1 MAVRVYGIFGTRVLH
16 TIAALALLS
25 GAAHAQTVTLPAY
38 EDTTLQGGAYENRNF
53 GNADLVTRAS
63 HEDPTWIR
71 HALLKFDTHNTI
83 PAGTTI
89 TSAMLTVTVKG
100 GNTEIRTLTAY
111 CVPESFWEHESTWR
125 RRSNTLYWSQ
135 PGGTMTHAHATAI
148 ASSVPGST
156 VTFNVTDLVQ
166 EALSKSSRYTRLMLV
181 DRGVSSKGSLRSYH
195 SNESASTSLRPALVV
210 TYGSATAPTTPDPT
224 TTTPTT
230 PTPPV
235 TGSSLRVVQWNI
247 ASTTD
252 MTTVVDFLLKLQPDL
267 MSLNEV
273 YKYSSDNRPQ
283 KMIDLIKARTGQT
296 WYYHWAQ
303 ISGLS
308 SGVGVAVLS
317 RYPIEGT
324 DTHLLS
330 YNRSA
335 ALIRVSVNGRLVHF
349 VSTHLDHQYSSKRL
363 IQVRELKS
371 WLTQFA
377 EQRIVAG
384 DFNWYPGTTEI
395 NEMARDYNDAWAVAK
410 TAGTATSAPTNPDGA
425 TRNTRIDYVF
435 YSKGATALSLVS
447 AQTTDRI
454 AISDHRAVL
463 AVFKVN

>member
-1 MAVRVYGIFGTRVLH
+1 MSVRVYGIFGTRVLH
-16 TIAALALLS
+16 TIAALALFS

-38 EDTTLQGGAYENRNF
+38 EDTTLQGGAYENTNF

-63 HEDPTWIR
+63 PEDPTWIR

-100 GNTEIRTLTAY
+100 GNSEIRTLTAS
-111 CVPESFWEHESTWR
+111 CVAESFWEHESTWR
-125 RRSNTLYWSQ
+125 RRSNTLSWSQ
-135 PGGTMTHAHATAI
+135 PGGTMTHAHGTAI

-156 VTFNVTDLVQ
+156 ITFNMTDMVQ
-166 EALSKSSRYTRLMLV
+166 EALSKSSRYTRVMLV
-181 DRGVSSKGSLRSYH
+181 DGGASSKGSLRNYY
-195 SNESASTSLRPALVV
+195 SNESADASLRPKLVV
-210 TYGSATAPTTPDPT
+210 TYGSPVAPTQPIVPG
-224 TTTPTT
+224 P
-230 PTPPV
+230 
-235 TGSSLRVVQWNI
+235 GSTLRVITWNI
-247 ASTTD
+247 ASTTN
-252 MTTVVDFLLKLQPDL
+252 MTPVVDFLMKFQPDL
-267 MSLNEV
+267 ISLNEV

-283 KMIDLIKARTGQT
+283 KIVDQLQARTGQT

-303 ISGLS
+303 ISGQS

-317 RYPIEGT
+317 RYPIEDT

-335 ALIRVSVNGRLVHF
+335 ALIKISVNGRPVHF
-349 VSTHLDHQYSSKRL
+349 VSTHLDHQYSSRRL
-363 IQVRELKS
+363 IQVREVKS

-395 NEMARDYNDAWAVAK
+395 NEMASAYYDAWAVAK
-410 TAGTATSAPTNPDGA
+410 TNGTAASALTNPDGN
-425 TRNTRIDYVF
+425 TRNNRIDYVF
-435 YSKGATALSLVS
+435 YSKGAPALSLVS

-454 AISDHRAVL
+454 SISDHRAVL
-463 AVFKVN
+463 AIFTVN